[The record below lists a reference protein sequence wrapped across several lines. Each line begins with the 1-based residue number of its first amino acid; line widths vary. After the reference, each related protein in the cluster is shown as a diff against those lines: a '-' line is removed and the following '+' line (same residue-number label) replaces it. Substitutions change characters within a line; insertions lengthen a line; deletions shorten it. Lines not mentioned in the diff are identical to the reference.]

1 MGQTAAER
9 PPLGSEVNR
18 LLEAVLDE
26 GTWHEWDDPV
36 ADPPG
41 LDAAYAAEL
50 ERARRATG
58 RRESVLAG
66 QGTIHGHPVAVLL
79 SEFDFLAGS
88 IGVAAGRLLVRA
100 VQRATTA
107 GLPLLAS
114 PASGGTRMQEGTT
127 AFLQMAAVTTALQE
141 HRAAGLPFLVYLRHP
156 TTGGVLASWGS
167 LGHLAAAAP
176 GALVGFLGPRVYE
189 ALHDRPFPPGVQRAE
204 NLRDHGVIDAVLRPE
219 ELREVAARVV
229 GVATAGR
236 RHAAAV
242 AAVAGQAA
250 AVVGAGAG
258 SGVLVAPVAPDAT
271 GGLALPGDRAGSDA
285 GDAVAPSAADML
297 ERSRRPDRPGV
308 RTLLRTVCTDV
319 TVFHATGSGELDEA
333 MVVALAR
340 LDGVP
345 CVLVGQDRVRQR
357 ERALHPAGLRA
368 ARRGMRL
375 AAELHLPLV
384 TVVDTPGAELSPEAE
399 EAGLAGEI
407 ARCLYDLLALPVPTV
422 CLLLGEGTG
431 GAALAL
437 FPADRVVAA
446 RHAWLSPLPPE
457 GASAIIHRTTARA
470 AEMAER
476 QHIGAGELLRRGVVD
491 VVVPE
496 HPDAADEPVA
506 FLRRASSVLRRE
518 LDGLLAMD
526 ERSRREARRER
537 YLDPVRLV

>member
-1 MGQTAAER
+1 MGHSVAEPS
-9 PPLGSEVNR
+9 PPGSGTD
-18 LLEAVLDE
+18 LLVGAVLDE
-26 GTWHEWDDPV
+26 GSWREWDDRV

-41 LDAAYAAEL
+41 VDAAYAAEL
-50 ERARRATG
+50 DRARSATG
-58 RRESVLAG
+58 RPESVRAG
-66 QGTIHGHPVAVLL
+66 EGTIHGHPVAVLV

-88 IGVAAGRLLVRA
+88 IGVAAGRRLVRA
-100 VQRATTA
+100 VQRATER

-167 LGHLAAAAP
+167 LGHLSAAAP
-176 GALVGFLGPRVYE
+176 GALVGFLGPRVYQ
-189 ALHDRPFPPGVQRAE
+189 ALHGKPFPPGVQVAE
-204 NLRDHGVIDAVLRPE
+204 NLRDHGVIDAVLRPD

-229 GVATAGR
+229 GVAIAGR
-236 RHAAAV
+236 RYRP
-242 AAVAGQAA
+242 
-250 AVVGAGAG
+250 
-258 SGVLVAPVAPDAT
+258 APRADAT
-271 GGLALPGDRAGSDA
+271 GELALEPGTTTVD
-285 GDAVAPSAADML
+285 AADML
-297 ERSRRPDRPGV
+297 RRSRRTDRPGV
-308 RTLLRTVCTDV
+308 RMLLRTVCTDV

-357 ERALHPAGLRA
+357 ERPLHPAGLRA

-375 AAELHLPLV
+375 ATELHLPLV
-384 TVVDTPGAELSPEAE
+384 TVVDTPGAELSKAAE
-399 EAGLAGEI
+399 EGSLAGEI
-407 ARCLYDLLALPVPTV
+407 ARCLYDLLALPVPTLS
-422 CLLLGEGTG
+422 LLLGEGTG

-446 RHAWLSPLPPE
+446 QHAWLSPLPPE
-457 GASAIIHRTTARA
+457 GASAIIHRTTDRA

-476 QHIGAGELLRRGVVD
+476 QHIAAAELRRRGIVD
-491 VVVPE
+491 VIVAE

-506 FLRRASSVLRRE
+506 FLRRVALVLRQE
-518 LDGLLAMD
+518 LDVLLTAD
-526 ERSRREARRER
+526 EGSRRSARRER
-537 YLDPVRLV
+537 YLDPVRHPLV